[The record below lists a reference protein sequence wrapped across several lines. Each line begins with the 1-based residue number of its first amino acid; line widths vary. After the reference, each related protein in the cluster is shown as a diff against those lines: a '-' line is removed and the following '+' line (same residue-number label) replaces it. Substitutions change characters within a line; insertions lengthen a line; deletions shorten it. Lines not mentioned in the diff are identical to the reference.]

1 MDTEPPSLLLIALIQ
16 WSFVSGLVL
25 LIVLLICTA
34 LINGA
39 ELAFFSLDQNQI
51 RKLEEDD
58 TSSSQRVLALKDK
71 PRRLL
76 ATILMTSTLTNIG
89 VILTSFAIISYLLP
103 DPVLLYWGSTL
114 ESMRVFSFL
123 DAYQWGGFIR
133 ILVNIAVISF
143 LLVLFGE
150 VLPKTYANLN
160 SVSVARLM
168 SGPLEIL
175 MRLFAPANKAV
186 VKLSVS
192 IDKKLRPEN
201 TLGANKDDIDKAID
215 LAVAGDEDNVMEAGI
230 LKSIVGFNEVA
241 VKQIMRSRMDMHVLD
256 TSMSKEEMLQMVKD
270 SGYSRYPVF
279 EENLDNLKGIL
290 YAKDLLSFVQESDEV
305 SWTSLVREEIL
316 YVPEARRIN
325 ELLKDFQR
333 ERLHMAIVVD
343 EYGGTSGLVTLE
355 DVIEEVIGDIRDEFD
370 EDTDVEYRKLGERE
384 FIFEGKTMLID
395 VLRIM
400 ELDKTTF
407 DREEAEADSLAG
419 LMLELNGRMPVVGQ
433 RIHLAPFTFTIL
445 SVSSKR
451 IERVKVQYE

>member
-1 MDTEPPSLLLIALIQ
+1 MDTEPPSLLLFALIQ
-16 WSFVSGLVL
+16 WSFIFGIIL
-25 LIVLLICTA
+25 LFVLLICTA

-39 ELAFFSLDQNQI
+39 ELAFFSLDSNQV
-51 RKLEEDD
+51 KSLEDD
-58 TSSSQRVLALKDK
+58 ESHASQRVLALRDK

-76 ATILMTSTLTNIG
+76 ATILMSSTLTNIG
-89 VILTSFAIISYLLP
+89 VILTSFSIVNVLLP
-103 DPVLLYWGSTL
+103 EYLMNYWGSTIAQI
-114 ESMRVFSFL
+114 SFFSFWPSDL
-123 DAYQWGGFIR
+123 WGSAIKVL
-133 ILVNIAVISF
+133 INIAAISF

-160 SVSVARLM
+160 SIAFARRM
-168 SGPLEIL
+168 SGPLQFL
-175 MRLFAPANKAV
+175 MTLLAPANKAIV
-186 VKLSVS
+186 RLGIN
-192 IDKKLRPEN
+192 IDNKLRPEN

-215 LAVAGDEDNVMEAGI
+215 LAVAKDEDNVMEAGI

-256 TSMSKEEMLQMVKD
+256 TSMNKQEMLEMVRE
-270 SGYSRYPVF
+270 SGYSRYPVY

-290 YAKDLLSFVQESDEV
+290 YAKDLLAFVQNGEDTE
-305 SWTSLVREEIL
+305 WPSLVREEIL
-316 YVPEARRIN
+316 YVPEARKIN

-333 ERLHMAIVVD
+333 EHLHMAIVVD

-370 EDTDVEYRKLGERE
+370 EDTDVEYRKLGDRE
-384 FIFEGKTMLID
+384 FNFEGKTMLID

-407 DREEAEADSLAG
+407 ERDDSEADSLAG
-419 LMLELNGRMPVVGQ
+419 LMLELNGKMPVVGQ
-433 RIHLAPFTFTIL
+433 RIHFPPFTFTIL
-445 SVSSKR
+445 SVSAKR